1 VGQQRVPAAG
11 RLHHLFIKPQKV
23 LSDTAIFISYSR
35 ISLLEVLMKRLFL
48 SCAACLVFALSAVA
62 QQSPADTP
70 ATKEDIQRYL
80 DVMHSRE
87 MMTKMMDA
95 MSKPMHQMLH
105 EQYLKD
111 KDKLPADFEER
122 MNKVMD
128 DYLKSLP
135 IEEMLQAMAPAYQK
149 HFTKGDIDGLV
160 AFYSSPTGQ
169 KVIQEL
175 PAITAEAMQA
185 IMPLMRK
192 QMDVMTER
200 LQEQIAQMIKDSGA
214 KPGGKSPASPN

>member
-1 VGQQRVPAAG
+1 
-11 RLHHLFIKPQKV
+11 
-23 LSDTAIFISYSR
+23 
-35 ISLLEVLMKRLFL
+35 MKRIFL
-48 SCAACLVFALSAVA
+48 ALTACLVFALTGVA
-62 QQSPADTP
+62 QQSSADTP
-70 ATKEDIQRYL
+70 ATKEDVQRYL

-95 MSKPMHQMLH
+95 MSKPMHQMMH

-128 DYLKSLP
+128 DYMKNLP
-135 IEEMLQAMAPAYQK
+135 IEEMLQAMIPAYQK

-160 AFYSSPTGQ
+160 AFYSSRTGQ

-185 IMPLMRK
+185 MMPLMRK
-192 QMDVMTER
+192 QIDAMTER
-200 LQEQIAQMIKDSGA
+200 MQEQVAQMKKESSVKPAA
-214 KPGGKSPASPN
+214 KSQASPN

>member
-1 VGQQRVPAAG
+1 
-11 RLHHLFIKPQKV
+11 
-23 LSDTAIFISYSR
+23 
-35 ISLLEVLMKRLFL
+35 MKRIFL
-48 SCAACLVFALSAVA
+48 ALTACLVFALTGVA
-62 QQSPADTP
+62 QQSSADTP
-70 ATKEDIQRYL
+70 ATKEDVQRYL

-95 MSKPMHQMLH
+95 MSKPMHQMMH

-128 DYLKSLP
+128 DYMKNLP
-135 IEEMLQAMAPAYQK
+135 IEEMLQAMIPAYQK

-185 IMPLMRK
+185 MMPLMRK
-192 QMDVMTER
+192 QIDVMTER
-200 LQEQIAQMIKDSGA
+200 MQEQVAQMKKESGVKPAA
-214 KPGGKSPASPN
+214 KSQAAPN

>member
-1 VGQQRVPAAG
+1 
-11 RLHHLFIKPQKV
+11 
-23 LSDTAIFISYSR
+23 
-35 ISLLEVLMKRLFL
+35 MKRLL
-48 SCAACLVFALSAVA
+48 LALTACLAFALSGVA
-62 QQSPADTP
+62 QQSAAD
-70 ATKEDIQRYL
+70 AAASKEDVQRYL

-95 MSKPMHQMLH
+95 MSKPMHQMMH

-111 KDKLPADFEER
+111 KDKLPPDFEER

-128 DYLKSLP
+128 DYMKNLP
-135 IEEMLQAMAPAYQK
+135 IEEMLQAMIPAYQK
-149 HFTKGDIDGLV
+149 HFTKGDLDGLV

-185 IMPLMRK
+185 MMPIMRK
-192 QMDVMTER
+192 QMDVMAER
-200 LQEQIAQMIKDSGA
+200 MQEQVAQMKKESGVRPA
-214 KPGGKSPASPN
+214 EKSQASPN